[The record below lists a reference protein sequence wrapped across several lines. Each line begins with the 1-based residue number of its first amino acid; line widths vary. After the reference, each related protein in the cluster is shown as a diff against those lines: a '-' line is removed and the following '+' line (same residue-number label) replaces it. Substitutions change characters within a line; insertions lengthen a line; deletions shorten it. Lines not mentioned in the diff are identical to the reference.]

1 MVHNAFVVPHA
12 SAGDFVVSLPRSLSP
27 LIGNRKKT
35 GMGCAEPSPSFHQL
49 KGPAMKKL
57 FLASAVSALFAAP
70 TTVLAQ
76 ARPGGVPTLDKVLE
90 ASGISVSGYIDAG
103 YTHSD
108 RNVETGFST
117 RVFDSQNNSF
127 VLHQLGVSISKQP
140 KQGFGGVVNFTAG
153 RDAEVINSFGATT
166 SQVDLTQAYAQYARG
181 PLTLIAG
188 KFVTLQGTEVI
199 WSPSNLNTSHSI
211 LFGAIPFTHTGV
223 RGTWALND
231 QVSFYAGLNN
241 GWDQLTDSNRP
252 KTVELGASL
261 NPIKPLSITVTDY
274 SGKEVFTPGGVAISQ
289 GTRNSFNAVA
299 SYTISDPLSVGVEIL
314 QVTQENTPSPTG
326 PGTIKAKYNGVAG
339 YVTYM
344 FTPKYRGVVRV
355 ESFNDKDGLRF
366 TAAAA
371 DTKYKEVTVTGAYLP
386 ADNFEMRAEV
396 RRDNATNPVF
406 TDFAGPPSKSLM
418 TIALQGLYKF

>member
-1 MVHNAFVVPHA
+1 MLLLCPTQVRGIQLFQ
-12 SAGDFVVSLPRSLSP
+12 LPRSLSP
-27 LIGNRKKT
+27 LIGNEKNSGT
-35 GMGCAEPSPSFHQL
+35 GCAEAGSSFHPTEM

-127 VLHQLGVSISKQP
+127 VLRQFGLTIAKQP
-140 KQGFGGVVNFTAG
+140 KEGFGGVVNLTAG
-153 RDAEVINSFGATT
+153 KDAQVIHSFSGPGVFTDTNGDTVAVSDT
-166 SQVDLTQAYAQYARG
+166 SLFDVTQAYAQYARG
-181 PLTLIAG
+181 KLTLIAG

-199 WSPSNLNTSHSI
+199 WSPSNPNISRSI

-241 GWDQLTDSNRP
+241 GWDQLTDANRA

-261 NPIKPLSITVTDY
+261 NPVKPLAITVSDY
-274 SGKEVFTPGGVAISQ
+274 YGKETVPFTTPG
-289 GTRNSFNAVA
+289 
-299 SYTISDPLSVGVEIL
+299 
-314 QVTQENTPSPTG
+314 SP
-326 PGTIKAKYNGVAG
+326 
-339 YVTYM
+339 
-344 FTPKYRGVVRV
+344 
-355 ESFNDKDGLRF
+355 D
-366 TAAAA
+366 
-371 DTKYKEVTVTGAYLP
+371 
-386 ADNFEMRAEV
+386 
-396 RRDNATNPVF
+396 
-406 TDFAGPPSKSLM
+406 
-418 TIALQGLYKF
+418 